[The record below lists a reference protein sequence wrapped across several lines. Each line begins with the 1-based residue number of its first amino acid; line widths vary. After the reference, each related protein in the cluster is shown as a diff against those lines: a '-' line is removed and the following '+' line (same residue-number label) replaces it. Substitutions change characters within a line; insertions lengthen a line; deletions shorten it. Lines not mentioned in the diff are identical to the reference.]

1 MNQMYK
7 NFEMDDTVLTK
18 TNTRLIELENSIY
31 IHTLAQQIKTQQKL
45 NHTLNKRK

>member
-1 MNQMYK
+1 MNQIYK

-31 IHTLAQQIKTQQKL
+31 IHTLVQQIKIQQKL